1 MDSSLSVLVNF
12 WFSYNT
18 IFLSSVNQPS
28 FVISGYVKLVTLYC
42 HAIFWGTEEL
52 GEGCVEIMQIVSC
65 LKLMANLFIFIHNGG
80 I

>member
-1 MDSSLSVLVNF
+1 MGSSLSVLVNF
-12 WFSYNT
+12 WFFYNI

-42 HAIFWGTEEL
+42 HAIFWETEGL
-52 GEGCVEIMQIVSC
+52 GEGCVKTMQIVSC
-65 LKLMANLFIFIHNGG
+65 SELMANLFIFIHNGG